1 MDLVRLEY
9 SGRKPYRDKIAKTSW
24 EPGDTKLVTPD
35 TARRLKKFAEFKLAD
50 DQAPANEAEAVA
62 VVAQQ
67 TEIDQAE
74 KQERNQVESML
85 LLVESMNKDALEAY
99 ATKYEVS
106 LDKRK
111 KVDDLRVQVSGLIE
125 QFGAH

>member
-9 SGRKPYRDKIAKTSW
+9 SGRKPYRDKIGKTSW
-24 EPGDTKLVTPD
+24 EPGDAKLVTPD
-35 TARRLKKFAEFKLAD
+35 TARRLKKFAEFKLSD
-50 DQAPANEAEAVA
+50 DQAASSESE
-62 VVAQQ
+62 VVVVMAQQ
-67 TEIDQAE
+67 NEIEQAE

-85 LLVESMNKDALEAY
+85 LMIESMNKDALEAY

-111 KVDDLRVQVSGLIE
+111 KVGDLRVQVSGLVE
-125 QFGAH
+125 QFGAR